1 MRIQDFCDMKKFEE
15 IMSNWAKS
23 TGLATVA
30 VGDDGKYISEC
41 YNFTDFCIKLTRGSN
56 EGRRRCEKCDR
67 EGKGVYP
74 CHAGLI
80 DFGIPITLDDGTVLG
95 SIIGGQVLPEH
106 PDEDKFRKVA
116 DEIGVDQDKYIE
128 ALGKVNVKT
137 REEIEAAA
145 NLLGDVINM
154 YVRACYSSARSE
166 RILDNLKNGIKEAAE
181 QIEVANDNTKQIE
194 SFGHK
199 QKILALNASIEAAR
213 AGEAG
218 MGFAVVA
225 DEVRNLANKSAES
238 VQIITE
244 LINASTAAVKN
255 GVKSTEETSSMVNDA
270 VDATVSVKQI
280 ISEISDSS
288 KQQVSTAKQVTDG
301 VERISGVVQ
310 TNTATAEE
318 SAASSEQMS
327 SQANNLIE
335 LLNTFT
341 FKK

>member
-1 MRIQDFCDMKKFEE
+1 M
-15 IMSNWAKS
+15 
-23 TGLATVA
+23 
-30 VGDDGKYISEC
+30 
-41 YNFTDFCIKLTRGSN
+41 CIR
-56 EGRRRCEKCDR
+56 DR
-67 EGKGVYP
+67 
-74 CHAGLI
+74 
-80 DFGIPITLDDGTVLG
+80 LG
-95 SIIGGQVLPEH
+95 SVIGGQVLPEH

-218 MGFAVVA
+218 KGFAVVA
-225 DEVRNLANKSAES
+225 EEVQKLAQGMSVVSVNIRKALDEVTQTINK
-238 VQIITE
+238 
-244 LINASTAAVKN
+244 
-255 GVKSTEETSSMVNDA
+255 
-270 VDATVSVKQI
+270 
-280 ISEISDSS
+280 
-288 KQQVSTAKQVTDG
+288 
-301 VERISGVVQ
+301 
-310 TNTATAEE
+310 
-318 SAASSEQMS
+318 
-327 SQANNLIE
+327 
-335 LLNTFT
+335 LNQ
-341 FKK
+341 